1 MHKVRAK
8 GILSSGNGMNV
19 YRGCSHGC
27 IYCDARSDCY
37 NMEHD
42 FEDIEVKE
50 NAPELLEAAIR
61 AKRRRC
67 IISSGAMCDPYLH
80 EEKELKITRRCL
92 EIIEQYRFGAALLT
106 KSDLIMRD
114 IDLLDSI
121 NRCAGAYVQMTLTTA
136 DEKLCRIVEPNV
148 CTTSRRFEVLCEM
161 KERGIPTVIWLCP
174 ILPFINDTEEN
185 ILAIIDMAKR
195 AGCFGIISFGIGLTL
210 RSGDREYYYQALDKH
225 FPGLKRRYV
234 ETYGSAY
241 ELPAPNGGK
250 LWKLLV
256 SECEKSGIEWRSDI
270 IFKKM
275 SQIKESEQLTL
286 FDM

>member
-1 MHKVRAK
+1 M
-8 GILSSGNGMNV
+8 
-19 YRGCSHGC
+19 
-27 IYCDARSDCY
+27 
-37 NMEHD
+37 
-42 FEDIEVKE
+42 
-50 NAPELLEAAIR
+50 
-61 AKRRRC
+61 
-67 IISSGAMCDPYLH
+67 
-80 EEKELKITRRCL
+80 
-92 EIIEQYRFGAALLT
+92 
-106 KSDLIMRD
+106 
-114 IDLLDSI
+114 
-121 NRCAGAYVQMTLTTA
+121 
-136 DEKLCRIVEPNV
+136 
-148 CTTSRRFEVLCEM
+148 
-161 KERGIPTVIWLCP
+161 
-174 ILPFINDTEEN
+174 
-185 ILAIIDMAKR
+185 
-195 AGCFGIISFGIGLTL
+195 